1 MHTDDR
7 RTVSGCFL
15 FADHGLTEA
24 AEAILDRCPIRS
36 YRKGELIYSRDCFER
51 AVGVLLSGE
60 AEVLKGRGVV
70 LNTLSAGDSFGVAGL
85 FTENDRYVSDIR
97 AVRPCRVL
105 LLSAPALEQLFAA
118 DNAAALGYYPVFVRA
133 HSAFLNQKLDAFS
146 SSSAEGRICGAAAGK
161 YGRLPG
167 GDSPGLFP
175 ISAVPWALAGLRS
188 TGVWT
193 VWKPRALCGARSG
206 RSRSCVRSYCRAA
219 SADHRFNPCIL
230 RVYPVKDIFKKSAKE

>member
-118 DNAAALGYYPVFVRA
+118 DNAAALGYIRFLSGRIC
-133 HSAFLNQKLDAFS
+133 FLNQKLDAFT
-146 SSSAEGRICGAAAGK
+146 SSSAEGRIVVW
-161 YGRLPG
+161 LLENMD
-167 GDSPGLFP
+167 DSRVVIPRAIP

-193 VWKPRALCGARSG
+193 VWKPRALCGAEREIE
-206 RSRSCVRSYCRAA
+206 
-219 SADHRFNPCIL
+219 IL
-230 RVYPVKDIFKKSAKE
+230 RPELLQSRIG

>member
-36 YRKGELIYSRDCFER
+36 YRKGELSTPGTALNGRWECCSPGRRKCSR
-51 AVGVLLSGE
+51 
-60 AEVLKGRGVV
+60 GRGVV

-118 DNAAALGYYPVFVRA
+118 DNAAALGYIRFLSGRIC
-133 HSAFLNQKLDAFS
+133 FLNQKLDAFT
-146 SSSAEGRICGAAAGK
+146 SSSAEGRIVVWLLENMDDSRVVIPRGYSDLSRTLGIGRASLYRCLDGLEAQGA
-161 YGRLPG
+161 
-167 GDSPGLFP
+167 
-175 ISAVPWALAGLRS
+175 LR
-188 TGVWT
+188 
-193 VWKPRALCGARSG
+193 RQEREIE
-206 RSRSCVRSYCRAA
+206 
-219 SADHRFNPCIL
+219 IL
-230 RVYPVKDIFKKSAKE
+230 RPELLQSRIG

>member
-118 DNAAALGYYPVFVRA
+118 DNAAALGYIRFLSGRIC
-133 HSAFLNQKLDAFS
+133 FLNQKLDAFT
-146 SSSAEGRICGAAAGK
+146 SSSAEGRIVVWLLENMDDSRVVIPRGYSDLSRTLGI
-161 YGRLPG
+161 GRASLYRCL
-167 GDSPGLFP
+167 DGLE
-175 ISAVPWALAGLRS
+175 AQ
-188 TGVWT
+188 
-193 VWKPRALCGARSG
+193 ALCGARSG

-230 RVYPVKDIFKKSAKE
+230 REYPVKDIFKKSAKE

>member
-36 YRKGELIYSRDCFER
+36 YQKGELIYSRDCFER

-60 AEVLKGRGVV
+60 VEVLNGRGVV

-85 FTENDRYVSDIR
+85 FTEKDRYVSDIR

-118 DNAAALGYYPVFVRA
+118 DNAAALGYIRFLSGRIC
-133 HSAFLNQKLDAFS
+133 FLNQKLDAFT
-146 SSSAEGRICGAAAGK
+146 SSSAEGRIVVWLLENMVDSRVVIPGAI
-161 YGRLPG
+161 
-167 GDSPGLFP
+167 P

>member
-118 DNAAALGYYPVFVRA
+118 DNGRCPWLYPVFVRA
-133 HSAFLNQKLDAFS
+133 HLLPQPEA
-146 SSSAEGRICGAAAGK
+146 GRLYLLFRGGAHCGVAAGK
-161 YGRLPG
+161 YGRFPG
-167 GDSPGLFP
+167 GDPPGLFRSQP
-175 ISAVPWALAGLRS
+175 YPGPLAGL
-188 TGVWT
+188 
-193 VWKPRALCGARSG
+193 ALPVSG
-206 RSRSCVRSYCRAA
+206 RSGSPGRSAA
-219 SADHRFNPCIL
+219 PGAGDRGPASGAIAEPHRLTI
-230 RVYPVKDIFKKSAKE
+230 VSIPVFYGYIP

>member
-105 LLSAPALEQLFAA
+105 LLSAPALEQLFAVSYTH
-118 DNAAALGYYPVFVRA
+118 LT
-133 HSAFLNQKLDAFS
+133 
-146 SSSAEGRICGAAAGK
+146 
-161 YGRLPG
+161 LP
-167 GDSPGLFP
+167 
-175 ISAVPWALAGLRS
+175 
-188 TGVWT
+188 TT
-193 VWKPRALCGARSG
+193 
-206 RSRSCVRSYCRAA
+206 
-219 SADHRFNPCIL
+219 
-230 RVYPVKDIFKKSAKE
+230 

>member
-118 DNAAALGYYPVFVRA
+118 DNAAALGYIRFLSGRIC
-133 HSAFLNQKLDAFS
+133 FLNQKLDAFT
-146 SSSAEGRICGAAAGK
+146 SSSAEGRIVVWLLENMDDSRVVIPRGYQPYPGHWQGFA
-161 YGRLPG
+161 LP
-167 GDSPGLFP
+167 
-175 ISAVPWALAGLRS
+175 V
-188 TGVWT
+188 
-193 VWKPRALCGARSG
+193 SG
-206 RSRSCVRSYCRAA
+206 RSGSPGRSAA
-219 SADHRFNPCIL
+219 PGAGDRDPASGAIAEPHRLTI
-230 RVYPVKDIFKKSAKE
+230 VSIPVFYGNIP

>member
-118 DNAAALGYYPVFVRA
+118 TMP
-133 HSAFLNQKLDAFS
+133 
-146 SSSAEGRICGAAAGK
+146 
-161 YGRLPG
+161 LPLAISG
-167 GDSPGLFP
+167 FCPG
-175 ISAVPWALAGLRS
+175 
-188 TGVWT
+188 
-193 VWKPRALCGARSG
+193 
-206 RSRSCVRSYCRAA
+206 A
-219 SADHRFNPCIL
+219 SASSTRSWTPLPPLPRRGALWCGCWKIWSI
-230 RVYPVKDIFKKSAKE
+230 PGW

>member
-36 YRKGELIYSRDCFER
+36 YRKGDLIYSRDCFE
-51 AVGVLLSGE
+51 
-60 AEVLKGRGVV
+60 
-70 LNTLSAGDSFGVAGL
+70 DSFGVAGL

-118 DNAAALGYYPVFVRA
+118 DNAAALGYIRFLSGRIC
-133 HSAFLNQKLDAFS
+133 FLNQKLDAFT
-146 SSSAEGRICGAAAGK
+146 SSSAEGRIVVWLLENMVDSRVVIPRGYSDLSRTLGIGRASLYRCLDGLEAQGA
-161 YGRLPG
+161 
-167 GDSPGLFP
+167 
-175 ISAVPWALAGLRS
+175 LR
-188 TGVWT
+188 
-193 VWKPRALCGARSG
+193 RQEREIE
-206 RSRSCVRSYCRAA
+206 
-219 SADHRFNPCIL
+219 IL
-230 RVYPVKDIFKKSAKE
+230 RPELLQSRIG

>member
-118 DNAAALGYYPVFVRA
+118 DNAAALGYIRFLSGRIC
-133 HSAFLNQKLDAFS
+133 FLNQKLDAFT
-146 SSSAEGRICGAAAGK
+146 SSSAEGRIVVWLLENMVDSRVVIPGAI
-161 YGRLPG
+161 
-167 GDSPGLFP
+167 P
-175 ISAVPWALAGLRS
+175 ISAVPWALAGLHS

-193 VWKPRALCGARSG
+193 VWKPRALFGARSG

-230 RVYPVKDIFKKSAKE
+230 REYPVKDIFKKSAKE

>member
-36 YRKGELIYSRDCFER
+36 YRKGELIYSRDCYER

-118 DNAAALGYYPVFVRA
+118 DNAAALGYIRFLSGRIC
-133 HSAFLNQKLDAFS
+133 FLNQKLDAFT
-146 SSSAEGRICGAAAGK
+146 SSSAEGRIVVWLLENMVDSRVVIPRGYSDLSRTLGIGRASLYRCLDGLEAQGA
-161 YGRLPG
+161 
-167 GDSPGLFP
+167 
-175 ISAVPWALAGLRS
+175 LR
-188 TGVWT
+188 
-193 VWKPRALCGARSG
+193 RQEREIE
-206 RSRSCVRSYCRAA
+206 
-219 SADHRFNPCIL
+219 IL
-230 RVYPVKDIFKKSAKE
+230 RPELLQSRIG

>member
-70 LNTLSAGDSFGVAGL
+70 LNTLSAGDSFGVAG
-85 FTENDRYVSDIR
+85 RI
-97 AVRPCRVL
+97 C
-105 LLSAPALEQLFAA
+105 
-118 DNAAALGYYPVFVRA
+118 
-133 HSAFLNQKLDAFS
+133 FLNQKLDAFT
-146 SSSAEGRICGAAAGK
+146 SSSAEGRIVVWLLENMDDSRVVIPRGYSDLSRTLGIGRASLYRCLDGLEAQGA
-161 YGRLPG
+161 
-167 GDSPGLFP
+167 
-175 ISAVPWALAGLRS
+175 LR
-188 TGVWT
+188 
-193 VWKPRALCGARSG
+193 RQEREIE
-206 RSRSCVRSYCRAA
+206 
-219 SADHRFNPCIL
+219 IL
-230 RVYPVKDIFKKSAKE
+230 RPELLQSRIG

>member
-97 AVRPCRVL
+97 AVRPLAISGFC
-105 LLSAPALEQLFAA
+105 
-118 DNAAALGYYPVFVRA
+118 
-133 HSAFLNQKLDAFS
+133 
-146 SSSAEGRICGAAAGK
+146 
-161 YGRLPG
+161 PG
-167 GDSPGLFP
+167 
-175 ISAVPWALAGLRS
+175 
-188 TGVWT
+188 
-193 VWKPRALCGARSG
+193 
-206 RSRSCVRSYCRAA
+206 A
-219 SADHRFNPCIL
+219 SASSTRSWTPLPPLPRRGALWCGCWKIWSI
-230 RVYPVKDIFKKSAKE
+230 PGW